1 MMTVWPW
8 LVSGGGSPG
17 GVPRDPRV
25 DVVRG
30 LALIFIFIDHL
41 PANPLANFTLH
52 AFGFADAAEVFV
64 LLAGFGTAL
73 AFGSSWSSAGYGTAA
88 ARLLGRAAKLW
99 VAHILVFVAAAS
111 LVATAA
117 MRTGN
122 PLYFELVNL
131 LPLFNEPHTALADAI
146 LLSYQPHL
154 MDILPMYILF
164 LASFPLV
171 AWLLRRSP
179 IAALALSGS
188 LYLVIAWTGFN
199 LRNGPNAGEWFFNP
213 IAWQFLFVIGAVAG
227 AGAMAG
233 VALPRSRALVAAAV
247 LYCVFAFLVA
257 SRWSGLDVTAVSA
270 LVGVDWQLDINKT
283 NLSAWRLVHV
293 LALAYAFA
301 VLVPAGAAFLGGRA
315 AQAFALCGR
324 RSLQVFCLGILLS
337 VLGHIVILEFGSS
350 WAVLTL
356 VNGAGIA
363 LLFACA
369 YAVDWYETLAA
380 GKKPRVGARNVE
392 LASG

>member
-8 LVSGGGSPG
+8 LVRGGGSSG
-17 GVPRDPRV
+17 NVPRDSRV

-41 PANPLANFTLH
+41 PGNPLAKVTLH

-73 AFGSSWSSAGYGTAA
+73 AFGASWSSAGYGTAA
-88 ARLLGRAAKLW
+88 ARLLGRAAKLY

-164 LASFPLV
+164 LASFPLL
-171 AWLLRRSP
+171 AWLLSRSP
-179 IAALALSGS
+179 LAALALSGS
-188 LYLVIAWTGFN
+188 LYLAIAWSGFN

-213 IAWQFLFVIGAVAG
+213 FAWQFLFVIGAVAG

-233 VALPRSRALVAAAV
+233 VALPRSRALLAVAL

-257 SRWSGLDVTAVSA
+257 SRWSGVDVSAVSA
-270 LVGVDWQLDINKT
+270 LIGIDWQLDVNKT

-301 VLVPAGAAFLGGRA
+301 VLVPAGAALLKGRA
-315 AQAFALCGR
+315 AHALALCGR

-337 VLGHIVILEFGSS
+337 VLGHIVILEYGSS
-350 WAVLTL
+350 VAVFAL
-356 VNGAGIA
+356 VNGVGISV
-363 LLFACA
+363 LFACA
-369 YAVDWYETLAA
+369 FGVDWYEKLAE
-380 GKKPRVGARNVE
+380 GKKPRAEPRTVE